1 MKYKVILTALITLA
15 VVPCSAE
22 NRRPDKEKY
31 SEVKISAM
39 VVAIDHDIREVTLA
53 SPMGNLVTFTAGPE
67 IKRLHEVEVGD
78 MVKAVYTTWTRAE
91 FRDPTEDE
99 KANPLEIIAEGHV
112 GGSAEDPNAIEGT
125 IVKAVVTLVLVN
137 KDMGLV
143 TIQGPLGN
151 FMSLPVEDK
160 ALLNDLKTGEVAVLT
175 YAEAI
180 GIALDKVNTKEN
192 K

>member
-1 MKYKVILTALITLA
+1 MKYIVILTALITLA

-22 NRRPDKEKY
+22 IRRPDKEKY

-112 GGSAEDPNAIEGT
+112 GGSSEDPNAIEGT

-160 ALLNDLKTGEVAVLT
+160 ALLNDLKTGGVAVLT